1 MALHECQIT
10 LLYIVNCFQPPKSII
25 AQTKLPRPVPIHT
38 ISFNCNDREAN
49 EFLYE
54 LAKDTGGRFHYYS
67 QDGCEIDLDGPEPW
81 QVDTR
86 SQNIIITA
94 IIIIVS

>member
-1 MALHECQIT
+1 M
-10 LLYIVNCFQPPKSII
+10 
-25 AQTKLPRPVPIHT
+25 PRAVPIHT

-54 LAKDTGGRFHYYS
+54 LAKESGGRFHYYS

-81 QVDTR
+81 QVNTY
-86 SQNIIITA
+86 SKNI
-94 IIIIVS
+94 VFCCYHYFNHRHHLYLNQQ